1 MYILE
6 SNWIFQLVLQN
17 RHDKSE
23 IEFPIHKNLS
33 LQSPGTDIAVE
44 VPVKGQDWPGKNSM
58 HC

>member
-1 MYILE
+1 MYKLE

-17 RHDKSE
+17 RQDKSE

-44 VPVKGQDWPGKNSM
+44 VPVKGQDWPGKK
-58 HC
+58 